1 MVPAKTIKHSL
12 KDYPTAVLQ
21 RKANKIRKRTFSGL
35 PPPMRTRAAA
45 RRAAQADAS
54 ASNDPP
60 PADDALAAMYD
71 CDDDLADEPDA
82 DPYYYHR
89 LAALDVVDSDDFPL
103 FKSMRRG
110 EDYMGME
117 NIVQFRINTDDMGI
131 RSLSTI

>member
-1 MVPAKTIKHSL
+1 
-12 KDYPTAVLQ
+12 
-21 RKANKIRKRTFSGL
+21 
-35 PPPMRTRAAA
+35 MRTRAAA

-54 ASNDPP
+54 ASGDQPP
-60 PADDALAAMYD
+60 NDDALAAMYD

-117 NIVQFRINTDDMGI
+117 NIVQFRINTDDTGI